1 MLMLKAADPVE
12 AQAAGPVEA
21 RAAGPVEAQ
30 AADPVE
36 AKAVDTAEEVAP
48 VVVQERAAPV
58 VEQALPGR
66 QPPAERPELAVQ
78 AEDEDVAEA
87 AGAAGAAIKIVGR
100 SLRHSLIDLVS
111 VLIPKG
117 FLYRTK
123 LS

>member
-1 MLMLKAADPVE
+1 MLK
-12 AQAAGPVEA
+12 AAGPVEA
-21 RAAGPVEAQ
+21 PAAG
-30 AADPVE
+30 PVE

-58 VEQALPGR
+58 VEQDLPGR
-66 QPPAERPELAVQ
+66 QPPAERPVLAVQ
-78 AEDEDVAEA
+78 AEDVAEA

-100 SLRHSLIDLVS
+100 SLRHSLNDLAS